1 MEAVKAGDAGPGPT
15 ANGRLQPAGGS
26 SGPHARRN
34 AVVLLHL
41 TVFIW
46 GWTGILGKWIEQSAL
61 HIVYVR
67 CAIAC
72 AGLAVVAL
80 WMRRSLSPRTPDL
93 GRYLLTGLI
102 ILAHWITFYLSI
114 KVGSASVAVACLST
128 GAFFTALITPYWTKE
143 RVSRFEL
150 LLGAVVI
157 AALLLIFGL
166 ETRYREGILLGTV
179 SALLSAW
186 FNVVNGRL
194 VQRGDAV
201 RIGFYELLGAGA
213 VLGIWLA
220 VQRDLPPPLWTMPAS
235 DIAGH
240 LVLGLICTTF
250 AFTAGIHVLKQLTPF
265 TVILTVNLEPVYTI
279 LIALLL
285 WPESERMH
293 PGSYAG
299 IGLILACI
307 TVNGWRQ
314 RQLQA
319 KVVKPQ
325 SLAHG

>member
-1 MEAVKAGDAGPGPT
+1 MAAPLPASTSTEAHPPGPGEASTNAASP
-15 ANGRLQPAGGS
+15 
-26 SGPHARRN
+26 ARRK
-34 AVVLLHL
+34 AVLLLHL

-72 AGLAVVAL
+72 AGLLVVAL
-80 WMRRSLSPRTPDL
+80 WMKRPLSPRTPDL

-114 KVGSASVAVACLST
+114 KQGSASVAVACLST
-128 GAFFTALITPYWTKE
+128 GAFFTALITPYWTKQ

-150 LLGAVVI
+150 ALGAVVI

-166 ETRYREGILLGTV
+166 ETRYREGILLGTL
-179 SALLSAW
+179 SSLLSAW

-201 RIGFYELLGAGA
+201 RIGFYELLAAGM
-213 VLGIWLA
+213 VLGLWLA
-220 VQRDLPPPLWTMPAS
+220 VQRDLPPPLWQMPLR
-235 DIAGH
+235 DMAGH
-240 LVLGLICTTF
+240 LALGLICTTF

-279 LIALLL
+279 LIALLI

-293 PGSYAG
+293 PGSYIG
-299 IGLILACI
+299 IALILACI
-307 TVNGWRQ
+307 TANGWRQ
-314 RQLQA
+314 RQLNA
-319 KVVKPQ
+319 KLVKPQ
-325 SLAHG
+325 ELAHG